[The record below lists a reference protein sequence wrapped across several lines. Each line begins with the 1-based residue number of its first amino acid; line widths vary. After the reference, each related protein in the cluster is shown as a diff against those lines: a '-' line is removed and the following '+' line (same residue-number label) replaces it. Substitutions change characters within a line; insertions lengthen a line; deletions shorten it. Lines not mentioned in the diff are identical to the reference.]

1 MDGNLEKTTL
11 ISLFLDFFLK
21 ICYKMGVMPVSLA
34 KNMEF
39 LKNNGF
45 NEQQAHTLVCFY
57 KDNVESELATKK
69 DIVDVRKDIEQ
80 LRADTKK
87 DIEQLRAD
95 TKKDIKLLESSL
107 TIRLG
112 GIMIA
117 GITVLGSLMALFQYL
132 D

>member
-1 MDGNLEKTTL
+1 M
-11 ISLFLDFFLK
+11 S
-21 ICYKMGVMPVSLA
+21 VSLS

-45 NEQQAHTLVCFY
+45 SEQQAHTLVCFY
-57 KDNVESELATKK
+57 KDNVESDLATKK
-69 DIVDVRKDIEQ
+69 DIEQLRVDTKKDIEQLRVDTKKDIEQ

-95 TKKDIKLLESSL
+95 VKKDIKLLENSL

>member
-1 MDGNLEKTTL
+1 M
-11 ISLFLDFFLK
+11 S
-21 ICYKMGVMPVSLA
+21 VSLA

-57 KDNVESELATKK
+57 KDNVESDLATK
-69 DIVDVRKDIEQ
+69 KDIEQ
-80 LRADTKK
+80 LRAATKK

-112 GIMIA
+112 GIMIS
-117 GITVLGSLMALFQYL
+117 GITILGSLMALFEYL